1 MGITNND
8 KAIREINREE
18 ERTKKMKNEKII
30 KKIKKAFKKLNNKNC
45 YGFLTDKENTTY
57 QNFQDFLSL
66 LEKLCEKRY
75 GKRKKAY
82 SKIKVYDLLREIFIE
97 PSKRQIKTLTKLN
110 RVLKK
115 TDDMDI
121 LGFKIKGLFKG
132 KTFDSALEKDE
143 SEIESK

>member
-1 MGITNND
+1 MSISNTD
-8 KAIREINREE
+8 KMLREVDRDDN
-18 ERTKKMKNEKII
+18 RTKKMKNQKII

-45 YGFLTDKENTTY
+45 YGYLTDKDNTTY

-75 GKRKKAY
+75 DKQKKPY
-82 SKIKVYDLLREIFIE
+82 SKIKVYYLLREIFIN

-110 RVLKK
+110 KVLKK

-132 KTFDSALEKDE
+132 KTFDKALEKDE
-143 SEIESK
+143 TEIESK